1 MLIKQLVVPSTVG
14 ACLNCYADLSE
25 SQPQPEL
32 PGKTATQEPAVQPL
46 AATVWHLDI
55 TI

>member
-1 MLIKQLVVPSTVG
+1 MLIKRLVVPSTVG

-25 SQPQPEL
+25 SQPQSEL
-32 PGKTATQEPAVQPL
+32 PGKTATKGPQSSH
-46 AATVWHLDI
+46 WHLDI